1 MIKARHSFW
10 ADQLFRLYVTRL
22 LKRHFRRF
30 HLLGE
35 RPSPD
40 PAYPLLLLP
49 NHSSWWDGFWVYLLN
64 QQLFQR
70 QFYVMMLER
79 ELLKYPFFSRIGAF
93 GIDPDNPKGILHTL
107 QYTVEVMN
115 APGDNGKPLV
125 CIFPQGKLRPW
136 ARRPLDYKRGIDWI
150 IEKHQ
155 GNINVVPLAMRAEY
169 LGQQH
174 PEVFF
179 LFGKSYL
186 FNAENFP
193 GIDFLEAVENFLL
206 DDLALRIIYGESG
219 EDLFQVGPDHQ
230 SRGAAAPEMPQGGDV
245 RTNW

>member
-1 MIKARHSFW
+1 MIRARHSFW

-79 ELLKYPFFSRIGAF
+79 ELRKYPFFSRIGAF

-115 APGDNGKPLV
+115 APGDSGKPLV
-125 CIFPQGKLRPW
+125 CIFPQGELRPW

-155 GNINVVPLAMRAEY
+155 GNINVLPLAMRAEY

-186 FNAENFP
+186 FNAGNFP
-193 GIDFLEAVENFLL
+193 GIDSLEAVENFLL

-219 EDLFQVGPDHQ
+219 EDIFQVGPEHQ
-230 SRGAAAPEMPQGGDV
+230 SRGAAASGMPQDGDV